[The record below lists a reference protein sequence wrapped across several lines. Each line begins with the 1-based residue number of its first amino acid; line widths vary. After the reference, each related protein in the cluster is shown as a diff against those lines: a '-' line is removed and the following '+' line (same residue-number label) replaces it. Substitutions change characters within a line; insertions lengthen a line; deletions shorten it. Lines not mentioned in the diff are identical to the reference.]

1 MNSLKIPKSEPLFY
15 VSAVTAIL
23 AVILFIE
30 VVDKKGETPKYGT
43 FSFSKEL
50 KLPGHPTEIYDAITG
65 DLSAWWDHTFSK
77 KPAKFYLDP
86 KPGGG
91 FYEIFDQE
99 GNGVLHATVIYADRG
114 KMLRF
119 DGPLGLSGRAIH
131 MVFTYTFKSIQPDST
146 LLTLSVHAAGETGDF
161 QPVVEKVWDHFL
173 FERFKPYVESGAYKK
188 E

>member
-1 MNSLKIPKSEPLFY
+1 MNSNLISKSKQLFFATAISGLLVIILYLNVDNKKSE
-15 VSAVTAIL
+15 S
-23 AVILFIE
+23 
-30 VVDKKGETPKYGT
+30 PKYGAFT
-43 FSFSKEL
+43 FSKEL
-50 KLPGHPTEIYDAITG
+50 ILPGQPADIYDAITG
-65 DLSAWWDHTFSK
+65 DISAWWDHSFSK
-77 KPAKFYLDP
+77 NPAKLYIDP

-131 MVFTYTFKSIQPDST
+131 MVYTYTFQSIQPDST
-146 LLTLSVHAAGETGDF
+146 MLMLTVHAAGETENF

-173 FERFKPYVESGAYKK
+173 FDRFKPYVESGAYKK
-188 E
+188 Q